1 MRIERKTM
9 NVNHAIRGVAIAT
22 ILSLCTGMA
31 SAETPMAGKTV
42 TINAQDADLGGLMA
56 LIANQANIN
65 IVVDGSVG
73 QRKVTLKLNRV
84 PLQTALT
91 AIERAY
97 GLSQAVDGGIIHIG
111 APDVL
116 NKMFPGSNSAVARNY
131 TISNADPSFVSSAL
145 LGIMPVGSIIIADS
159 RTSSVYVK
167 ADVGAQTVAE
177 QTIRQLDIP
186 RINPLGYSTVSIPIS
201 NVKASDA
208 LNVLRSE
215 LVPTGNQTL
224 AASDHAEALLVSG
237 SADFIATARG
247 MISNIDQPGKQVR
260 FKVRVADI
268 TPINDNS
275 SIGVLLGAQAKGNSS
290 TAGGSTG
297 FNPGTINYS
306 FLNKSLPL
314 AATFQALQTTGH
326 GTILAEPEISTLN
339 NEKATLNVGQQYP
352 IAIFNPSTGQNQ
364 VQYINAGVNLTIT
377 PIIGEDGAVTVTLDT
392 DYSQIL
398 SFVGS
403 YPIVG
408 QRHVTNVLRVGND
421 ETIVIA
427 GLFSDI
433 TSDTIQKVPFLGDM
447 PFGLGNIFRNRTKSH
462 TRDEIVFMIT
472 PHVLSPK
479 DSHKVDE
486 FPRISH

>member
-1 MRIERKTM
+1 MQVKRTIK
-9 NVNHAIRGVAIAT
+9 GVAIAA
-22 ILSLCTGMA
+22 ILALSPQIA
-31 SAETPMAGKTV
+31 SAQAQMAGKTV

-65 IVVDGSVG
+65 IVVDGSAG
-73 QRKVTLKLNRV
+73 QRKVTLKLTRV

-97 GLSQAVDGGIIHIG
+97 GLAQANDAGIIHIG

-116 NKMFPGSNSAVARNY
+116 NKMFPSAGGLVAKNY
-131 TISNADPSFVSSAL
+131 TISNADPGFISNAL
-145 LGIMPVGSIIIADS
+145 QGVMPLGSVIIADA

-167 ADVGAQTVAE
+167 AELNAQTVAE
-177 QTIRQLDIP
+177 QTIKQLDIP
-186 RINPLGYSTVSIPIS
+186 RVNPLGYSSVSIPVS

-208 LNVLRSE
+208 LGVLKTE

-224 AASDHAEALLVSG
+224 AASDHPNMILVSG

-247 MISNIDQPGKQVR
+247 MLFNIDQAGKQVR

-275 SIGVLLGAQAKGNSS
+275 TIGVLLGAPAQAAS
-290 TAGGSTG
+290 TTGGGAGGFS
-297 FNPGTINYS
+297 PGTINYS
-306 FLNKSLPL
+306 FINKSLPL
-314 AATFQALQTTGH
+314 AATFQALKTTGH

-377 PIIGEDGAVTVTLDT
+377 PIIGEDGSVTVTLDT

-403 YPIVG
+403 YPVVG
-408 QRHVTNVLRVGND
+408 QRHVTNVLRVGDD

-433 TSDTIQKVPFLGDM
+433 TSDTVQKVPVLGDL
-447 PFGLGNIFRNRTKSH
+447 PFGLGSIFRNRTKSH

-472 PHVLSPK
+472 PHVLSQK
-479 DSHKVDE
+479 DSHKIDE
-486 FPRISH
+486 LPRIAH